1 MNHVEYPDSGC
12 CILIILI
19 IYINPGGV
27 HLDSVVDYLHV
38 RDRRPAACQIW
49 HVSFKRHHITPFF
62 PPPPSTILPAAV
74 VVVKPPGECPRGEC
88 PRSGQASSTATT
100 TQPHSHATAT
110 RRHDHDTTTA
120 TSSTTSTTATS
131 HHINHDHH
139 DHHVPRRR
147 SQLAP
152 PLIEGC
158 WRHRGGFR

>member
-49 HVSFKRHHITPFF
+49 HVSFKRHHVTPFF

-74 VVVKPPGECPRGEC
+74 VVVEPPGECPRGEC

-100 TQPHSHATAT
+100 TQPHNHATAT
-110 RRHDHDTTTA
+110 RRHDDRHLIHNLDNGHVTPHRPQPPQPPRP
-120 TSSTTSTTATS
+120 TSTNPTRPS
-131 HHINHDHH
+131 PH
-139 DHHVPRRR
+139 
-147 SQLAP
+147 
-152 PLIEGC
+152 
-158 WRHRGGFR
+158 